1 MEEHNKPARHKK
13 WSFKESL
20 YFNIGTV
27 FLAVPCFITSVMGAE
42 SVYHPQPIKILI
54 YISLNSVWVP
64 PLLSIPVSLLLRK
77 RHPKAAIAV
86 LKYARIPLIL
96 LGIAAA
102 IVVTWVE
109 FDKIRP
115 YL

>member
-1 MEEHNKPARHKK
+1 MEEQNKSAKDKR

-20 YFNIGTV
+20 YFNIGAV
-27 FLAVPCFITSVMGAE
+27 FLAVPCFTTSVMGAE
-42 SVYHPQPIKILI
+42 DVYHPQHIKMLI
-54 YISLNSVWVP
+54 YISLNSVWVL
-64 PLLSIPVSLLLRK
+64 PLLSIPVSFILRK

-102 IVVTWVE
+102 IAVTLAE
-109 FDKIRP
+109 FDRIRP